1 MGVRGF
7 QTYIA
12 ESGLLVEHRLQDTI
26 LVIDGLNLEN
36 ELYSRFL
43 RRHDDKDYAGDYASF
58 ALYVEAF
65 FKALLRCSVTPV
77 VIMDGSF
84 EDDKRKKKLERFDQR
99 LKTAKAIY
107 EGTSTGSEEINSL
120 LNSYMFVQ
128 VGVYQSLPKIVQ
140 IFHSSQV
147 IRRLKIAKYKSILE
161 ADDILPTIAADLNAP
176 ILSGDSDFLLENVS
190 AGVINTKAFLRDDF
204 QVHGG
209 TGAADRPYLK
219 CQLYRLSALQSKF
232 RGLKAELVPIGG
244 AILGNDYFDFNEA
257 KDVINR
263 LPKDRAAPRQKSFRF
278 HQIHTVFSWL
288 ATQSTPAAVKAYL
301 QRLVGAHH
309 RMVQCI
315 EDRYMGPPLKA
326 ISAPRGQSIAAY
338 FSANYERLFPQ
349 EQSGGMPRWAHQR
362 LVEEQLQ
369 KRAVSI
375 FCGQVEFLRP
385 LVEDYSLT
393 DSSCQASFELCEYIY
408 GLLRSSESNPRVIDR
423 YVRVGDRR
431 EEQKVL
437 PRTKVS
443 S

>member
-65 FKALLRCSVTPV
+65 FKALLRCGVTPV

-84 EDDKRKKKLERFDQR
+84 EDDKREKKLERFDQR

-128 VGVYQSLPKIVQ
+128 V
-140 IFHSSQV
+140 
-147 IRRLKIAKYKSILE
+147 IRRLKIAVYKSILE

-190 AGVINTKAFLRDDF
+190 AGVINTKSFLLDDF

-393 DSSCQASFELCEYIY
+393 DSSCQASFEL
-408 GLLRSSESNPRVIDR
+408 
-423 YVRVGDRR
+423 
-431 EEQKVL
+431 
-437 PRTKVS
+437 
-443 S
+443 